1 MQPKV
6 SIIVPIYNVEKY
18 IHKCIDSI
26 LSQTFTDF
34 ELILVDDGSPDKC
47 GEICEQYAL
56 KDNRIKVVHKEN
68 GGLSDARNAGI
79 DVASGKY
86 IYFIDSDDWISP
98 NSIISL
104 LNFAEDNQCE
114 IVQGG
119 FYYAYENQ
127 MLYSNGKIKENSEP
141 FCIDR
146 EEAMMELIKNNYIKN
161 FAWGKLYLTSIVK
174 EHKFLKGVYFEDS
187 YWQHLIIHEITKY
200 GIIPSPLYFYIQ
212 RASSISGDFSIR
224 NLDLLKGY
232 ESRISFIEVYYPQ
245 FYNLV
250 IDKFWEVAS
259 NFYRMSKKINDNTIK
274 IEYKK
279 YWLYINSKYHR
290 SLKNKIKYSRLFQML
305 LKALNYGKRLFK

>member
-119 FYYAYENQ
+119 FYYAY
-127 MLYSNGKIKENSEP
+127 
-141 FCIDR
+141 
-146 EEAMMELIKNNYIKN
+146 
-161 FAWGKLYLTSIVK
+161 
-174 EHKFLKGVYFEDS
+174 
-187 YWQHLIIHEITKY
+187 
-200 GIIPSPLYFYIQ
+200 
-212 RASSISGDFSIR
+212 
-224 NLDLLKGY
+224 
-232 ESRISFIEVYYPQ
+232 
-245 FYNLV
+245 
-250 IDKFWEVAS
+250 
-259 NFYRMSKKINDNTIK
+259 
-274 IEYKK
+274 
-279 YWLYINSKYHR
+279 
-290 SLKNKIKYSRLFQML
+290 
-305 LKALNYGKRLFK
+305 

>member
-1 MQPKV
+1 MEIYV
-6 SIIVPIYNVEKY
+6 SIIVPIYNVGEY
-18 IHKCIDSI
+18 LQKCLDSI
-26 LSQTFTDF
+26 YSQLKDCY
-34 ELILVDDGSPDKC
+34 EIILVNDGSTDNSVN
-47 GEICEQYAL
+47 ICNEYKKRYPRTIL
-56 KDNRIKVVHKEN
+56 INKEN

-79 DVASGKY
+79 DVATGKY

-127 MLYSNGKIKENSEP
+127 MLYSNGKIKENSKP

-146 EEAMMELIKNNYIKN
+146 EEAMMELIKNDYIKN

-187 YWQHLIIHEITKY
+187 YWQHHIIDKITRY
-200 GIIPSPLYFYIQ
+200 GVVPLPLYFYRQ
-212 RASSISGDFSIR
+212 RTSSISGDFSIR
-224 NLDLLKGY
+224 NIDLLKGY

-245 FYNLV
+245 LYNLMM
-250 IDKFWEVAS
+250 DKFWEIAS
-259 NFYRMSKKINDNTIK
+259 NCYRISKNIKDNTIK